1 MSNQRCKNCG
11 KPPLAGRAGS
21 FTSYFFEHNYCQCA
35 ARKPDARSHREK
47 EEDDEVRPLCAV
59 CGKSKPLDKR
69 AGSFTSFLF
78 KELRCECSDSAEVSP
93 NSVAKR
99 TQTAKRLAKKKQFTE
114 NIKAQNLTAVESM
127 AEAIMPVDTIV
138 GGIFRIVS
146 LIGMGGMGVVY
157 LVEQTSLQKLFALKV
172 LTPELVNQQNWLR
185 FKAEAKTMASLN
197 HPTFVKVYD
206 LGIHDGKIPFYA
218 MDYLKGRSLEEILAV
233 EGQLSLTAAIDI
245 FLEVATGLA
254 YAHRNDIVHRDI
266 KPANIMLCSENA
278 TSTVKVLDFGIS
290 KLIGSEASKMQSLT
304 LAGEVFGSP
313 FYMSPEQCSGSN
325 IDSRSDIYSIGCT
338 LFEALTG
345 YVPFEGNNSVDTMLM
360 HRDEP
365 APLLS
370 DVLPNKK
377 FPLQLEAVLATC
389 LAKDPNDRYQSTAEL
404 VKDLEQIKR
413 GKNIDDSPAL
423 YQLDKLEDQIA
434 RRAMQRRENQDDA
447 SARPAADVAKTS
459 LILATLLISA
469 IAGTAF
475 YLFKP
480 ATKVD
485 KPKETSTEQKIDFA
499 LGDQILSP
507 QRVADSKRLYYS
519 KIINDGHN
527 IEFTFPLEQSLGKIG
542 LSENPRK
549 LQKAQSTVTFP
560 VGNAIYFYPNVTMF
574 STPEA
579 FESFRDKDLFALAIP
594 FELQESYQLSKA
606 MPSIAKL
613 TSIRVLN
620 LQGGILGDEEIA
632 DLNKMTNLEVLNVS
646 STNISGD
653 GMATFKRLKEL
664 RKLYC
669 GFIHNHT
676 KLLQALQGSNKIDTL
691 GLNAL
696 EQPLSEADAKLIATC
711 KNLSY
716 LNLEASITSDK
727 VLPILAT
734 LPKLAYIDFHGC
746 TISKKAITDFAKAC
760 LPRRI
765 RLTLPKVV
773 ANEKSILEVESPENW
788 LSQ

>member
-35 ARKPDARSHREK
+35 ARKAVASSHRKK
-47 EEDDEVRPLCAV
+47 EEGEEVRPLCAV

-78 KELRCECSDSAEVSP
+78 KELRCECSDSADVSP
-93 NSVAKR
+93 NAVAKR

-114 NIKAQNLTAVESM
+114 NIKAQNLTAAESM
-127 AEAIMPVDTIV
+127 AEAIMPVDTTI
-138 GGIFRIVS
+138 GGIFRVVS

-157 LVEQTSLQKLFALKV
+157 LVEQNSLKKLFALKV
-172 LTPELVNQQNWLR
+172 LTPELVNQQSWLR

-218 MDYLKGRSLEEILAV
+218 MDYLKGRSLEEILA
-233 EGQLSLTAAIDI
+233 EDGPLSTNAAIDI
-245 FLEVATGLA
+245 FLEAATGLA

-266 KPANIMLCSENA
+266 KPANIMLCSENGS
-278 TSTVKVLDFGIS
+278 STVKVLDFGIS
-290 KLIGSEASKMQSLT
+290 KLIGLEASKMQSLT

-404 VKDLEQIKR
+404 VKDLEQIKK
-413 GKNIDDSPAL
+413 GKNLDDSPAL

-434 RRAMQRRENQDDA
+434 RRAMQQRANQNDT
-447 SARPAADVAKTS
+447 SARQPADVAKIS
-459 LILATLLISA
+459 LILAALLISA

-480 ATKVD
+480 DTKVD
-485 KPKETSTEQKIDFA
+485 KAKETSTEQKIDFA

-507 QRVADSKRLYYS
+507 QRVADSKRVYYS

-579 FESFRDKDLFALAIP
+579 FESFRDNDLFALAIP

-613 TSIRVLN
+613 SSIRVLN

-646 STNISGD
+646 STSISGD

-696 EQPLSEADAKLIATC
+696 EQPISEDDAKLIATC